1 VVERVIVLCG
11 ECNLCG
17 LDSRQFLG
25 RSGEEMGDVVGFW
38 KNRKRAA
45 LKLSTMDL
53 KRTSSN
59 KT

>member
-1 VVERVIVLCG
+1 
-11 ECNLCG
+11 
-17 LDSRQFLG
+17 LG